1 MILSTIIIDDEPD
14 AHKLLELYCKKTGY
28 IKVIQNCFSA
38 KDGLDILT
46 QHNPDFIFLDINM
59 PEISGIEMLNIS
71 NENPKVIFTTAH
83 NNFALE
89 GYEYNTVDYLLKPI
103 RFDRFLKAVEKIK
116 DQKKPNQLNLPSV
129 LKLNSQNDIIYP
141 NEIIY
146 IEAMGNYV
154 KVYSVQNDKPAVIN
168 ITMISLENLLC
179 PYGFIRCHKRFMIN
193 GLFVVTIKNNLCS
206 LSNKINIPVG
216 ISYQQKV
223 KSFLRNYSI

>member
-1 MILSTIIIDDEPD
+1 VILSSIIIDDEPD

-46 QHNPDFIFLDINM
+46 QHNIDFIFLDINM

-116 DQKKPNQLNLPSV
+116 NQKYPSKVNLPQAVNLNLPKKTIV
-129 LKLNSQNDIIYP
+129 YP

-146 IEAMGNYV
+146 IEALGNYV
-154 KVYSVQNDKPAVIN
+154 KVYSVKENKPIVLH
-168 ITMISLENLLC
+168 ITMISMENLLV
-179 PYGFIRCHKRFMIN
+179 PYGFIRCHKKFLIN
-193 GLFVVTIKNNLCS
+193 RLFVDSIKENLCR
-206 LSNKINIPVG
+206 LYNEINIPVG

-223 KSFLRNYSI
+223 KSIFKEL